1 VTISATAGVNGPRR
15 LVGFF
20 SGDPQPTSVKVVLA
34 SFFDADITVNVYSNA
49 ARTTL
54 VTTVTI
60 YSSAG
65 ASPKLAKYCDDR
77 ADSISDPLQS
87 DPSGVNHLC
96 WVGST
101 TITGLAANTRYFL
114 KLTQVQGASTVV
126 EMDASTCTAPAT
138 GTDFSVYFANCDSA
152 HAFSYVV
159 GGGGWKTIAQDIKRG
174 YTECKYLVWADDIG
188 YTDWLRTSDTS
199 GGEDTVTGKA
209 LTPNGAGGFS
219 KPIFDPIAYNYGYL
233 YLVLLGMMGQN
244 ATSELAWGAD
254 RNRMF
259 CMRNMPIAWQW
270 GDHEFNN
277 DCGHWSGALYVGGS
291 GTTPGSAAAQATPW
305 YAPGKTAWD
314 TLIGLANPTP
324 TIKSVDTT
332 ANHWA
337 WSLGD
342 LLILCPDSIT
352 NGSGC
357 PLMDGVPI
365 LADTL
370 LGVGQITDLLNAAN
384 TAHPFKCFVLPTF
397 DFQSWETVTDD
408 SLGHGNGACGTHIP
422 LQECSP
428 SDYDQLVWS
437 VGATPKSLMDNPKT
451 NGTEGVLVL
460 MHGDIHRSS
469 VDQYHGNKTRT
480 GMTGLVGSWVNVH
493 YGCTGGQAN
502 VTVAESVFDLWQ
514 DPAGDDGLL
523 CLWYPS
529 LQKLWPDGET
539 SPEQTDRW
547 PSYGRIDVSGSL
559 PTKEINVR
567 LFQRS
572 DSENAHVPEVWAGTF
587 RVGSN
592 LPVP

>member
-1 VTISATAGVNGPRR
+1 MTISATARLTGPRR
-15 LVGFF
+15 MIGFF
-20 SGDPQPTSVKVVLA
+20 SGDPQPTSVKIVVA
-34 SFFDADITVNVYSNA
+34 SFTDAAITVSVYSDA

-54 VTTVTI
+54 VTTVTVNA
-60 YSSAG
+60 SAG
-65 ASPKLAKYCDDR
+65 AVPKLAKYCDDR
-77 ADSISDPLQS
+77 ASSTYDPGP
-87 DPSGVNHLC
+87 DVSGVTYLC

-101 TITGLAANTRYFL
+101 TITGLTANTRYFL
-114 KLTQVQGASTVV
+114 KLVQVQGGSTVT
-126 EMDASTCTAPAT
+126 ETDASTCTAPAA
-138 GTDFSVYFANCDSA
+138 GTDFSVYFANCDNA
-152 HAFSYVV
+152 HMFNYVE
-159 GGGGWKTIAQDIKRG
+159 GGGGWKTIAQDIVRG
-174 YTECKYLVWADDIG
+174 YTQCKYLVWADDIG
-188 YTDWLRTSDTS
+188 YADWLRTTDIS
-199 GGEDTVTGKA
+199 GGTDAVTGKNISA
-209 LTPNGAGGFS
+209 

-233 YLVLLGMMGQN
+233 YLVLLGMMGQD
-244 ATSELAWGAD
+244 ATSELAWGAN
-254 RNRMF
+254 RNRMG
-259 CMRNMPIAWQW
+259 CIRNMPIAWQW

-277 DCGHWSGALYVGGS
+277 DCGHWAGALYVGTGS
-291 GTTPGSAAAQATPW
+291 VPGSTAAQATPW
-305 YAPGKTAWD
+305 YTPGKTAWD

-324 TIKSVDTT
+324 TIKSADTT

-384 TAHPFKCFVLPTF
+384 TTHPFKCFVLPTF
-397 DFQSWETVTDD
+397 DFQTWETITND
-408 SLGHGNGACGTHIP
+408 SLGHGNGACGTHTP
-422 LQECSP
+422 LQESSP
-428 SDYDQLVWS
+428 QDYEQLVWS

-469 VDQYHGNKTRT
+469 VDQYHGNKDRT

-493 YGCTGGQAN
+493 YGCTGGQDNIA
-502 VTVAESVFDLWQ
+502 VAEGVLSLWD
-514 DPAGDDGLL
+514 DPSGDDGLV
-523 CLWYPS
+523 CLWYPE
-529 LQKLWPDGET
+529 LQTAWPDGAT
-539 SPEQTDRW
+539 APTALNNF
-547 PSYGRIDVSGSL
+547 PSYGRIDVRGSL

-572 DSENAHVPEVWAGTF
+572 DETNAHVPEAWSGVF

-592 LPVP
+592 LPI